1 MPGQAEIQTCNLSI
15 TNPAL
20 YHTATSAPSRWLNS
34 RSTVK
39 LKLNR
44 VKWKSERNPHRN
56 SNHSLKQKAK
66 VDFAR
71 LGFTAVL
78 AWYLTQRRVR
88 RGENREHEAHLAVPG
103 GSQRSTF
110 VDRAADPRG

>member
-1 MPGQAEIQTCNLSI
+1 M
-15 TNPAL
+15 
-20 YHTATSAPSRWLNS
+20 
-34 RSTVK
+34 
-39 LKLNR
+39 
-44 VKWKSERNPHRN
+44 SERKPRRSCSHGV
-56 SNHSLKQKAK
+56 KQKAK

-88 RGENREHEAHLAVPG
+88 RGEDREHEAHLAVPG